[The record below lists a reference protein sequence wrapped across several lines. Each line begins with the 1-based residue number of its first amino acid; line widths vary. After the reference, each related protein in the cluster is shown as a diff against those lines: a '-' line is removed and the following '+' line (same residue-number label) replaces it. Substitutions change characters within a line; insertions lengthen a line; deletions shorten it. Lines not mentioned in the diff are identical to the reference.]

1 MSDELNWLSAREM
14 TRRFANGELSPV
26 DVLDAT
32 LAQLHAVNPALNAI
46 CLLDEPQGR
55 RLAAESAE
63 RWRRGA
69 PLGPLDGVP
78 VAIKDTAHVAGW
90 PTRIGSH
97 STPTA
102 PSTEDTPGVAR
113 LREAGAVFFC
123 KTTTPEFGWK
133 GITHGPLTGITRN
146 PWDISRTPGGSSGGS
161 AALVAAGVVP
171 LATGGDGG
179 GSIRIPAAFSGVF
192 GLKASYGVVPNFL
205 GPMGTL
211 AVYGGLSRDV
221 ADSALLLNVLTRPD
235 ARDSFA
241 IPYRGIDYLDGLDGG
256 VAGLRIAWSPDLGFP
271 VADPAVVAG
280 MQPAIDALVK
290 AGADVQK
297 VDLDLSGAQPALEVI
312 WGASHAA
319 LVRDFDGAQLAA
331 LDPGLLR
338 LVVAAQDI
346 SASELQ
352 AAYAEMRALSQT
364 MHAFHQRLRS
374 AADADHSD
382 HRFRR
387 RHRHA
392 RRRAFPA
399 MVRLD
404 AVDMAVQPHAPACGL
419 GAVRICRGLA
429 DRLADRGADVQRA
442 EHFSRQPLRRAGLR
456 HRRAAGPCRGW
467 RLTGRRILRTA
478 MDVVPGN
485 VQHAGV
491 AEVVRCFCR
500 RHFGHRFANIIGQA
514 VEDAPGAREETAA
527 PAVVMLSRLRERRER
542 RTPRSNGRSKR
553 LHRARRPDRQMPR
566 RRQGRARLR

>member
-1 MSDELNWLSAREM
+1 MTDELNWLSAREM
-14 TRRFANGELSPV
+14 TRRFASGDLSPV

-32 LAQLHAVNPALNAI
+32 LARLNEVNPALNAV
-46 CLLDEPQGR
+46 CLLDEPLGR

-205 GPMGTL
+205 GPMGPL

-221 ADSALLLNVLTRPD
+221 ADSALLMNVLTRPD

-241 IPYRGIDYLDGLDGG
+241 IPFRGIDYLDGLDDG
-256 VAGLRIAWSPDLGFP
+256 VAGLKIAWSPDLGFP
-271 VADPAVVAG
+271 VADPAVMAG

-290 AGADVQK
+290 AGADVK
-297 VDLDLSGAQPALEVI
+297 EVDLDLSGAQPVLEVI

-319 LVRDFDGAQLAA
+319 LVRDFDSEKLAA

-338 LVVAAQDI
+338 LVVASQDI

-364 MHAFHQRLRS
+364 MHAFHRDYDLLLTPTIPITAF
-374 AADADHSD
+374 AAGIDTPDAA
-382 HRFRR
+382 RFPQWYDWTPLTWP
-387 RHRHA
+387 
-392 RRRAFPA
+392 FN
-399 MVRLD
+399 LT
-404 AVDMAVQPHAPACGL
+404 
-419 GAVRICRGLA
+419 
-429 DRLADRGADVQRA
+429 
-442 EHFSRQPLRRAGLR
+442 RQPAASVPCGFVEGLPVGLQIV
-456 HRRAAGPCRGW
+456 GPMFSEEI
-467 RLTGRRILRTA
+467 ILRA
-478 MDVVPGN
+478 SRCVE
-485 VQHAGV
+485 HAC
-491 AEVVRCFCR
+491 AT
-500 RHFGHRFANIIGQA
+500 
-514 VEDAPGAREETAA
+514 GAR
-527 PAVVMLSRLRERRER
+527 PRLQPGPS
-542 RTPRSNGRSKR
+542 TS
-553 LHRARRPDRQMPR
+553 
-566 RRQGRARLR
+566 

>member
-14 TRRFANGELSPV
+14 ARRFADGSVSPV
-26 DVLDAT
+26 DVLEAT
-32 LAQLHAVNPALNAI
+32 LKQLHTVNPALNAI

-55 RLAAESAE
+55 RMAAESAE

-97 STPTA
+97 TTSVA

-146 PWDISRTPGGSSGGS
+146 PWDVSRTPGGSSGGS

-192 GLKASYGVVPNFL
+192 GLKPSYGVVPNFL

-221 ADSALLLNVLTRPD
+221 ADSALLLNVLSKPD

-241 IPYRGIDYLDGLDGG
+241 IPYRDIDYLDGLDGG
-256 VAGLRIAWSPDLGFP
+256 VAGMRIAWSPDLGFP
-271 VADPAVVAG
+271 ATDPAVTAG
-280 MQPAIDALVK
+280 LQPAIDALTR
-290 AGADVQK
+290 AGADVQH
-297 VDLDLSGAQPALEVI
+297 VALDLSGAHRTLEVI
-312 WGASHAA
+312 WGASHAT
-319 LVRDFDGAQLAA
+319 LVCDFDGAQLAA

-338 LVVAAQDI
+338 LVVGAQDI

-352 AAYAEMRALSQT
+352 AAYAEMRALSQR
-364 MHAFHQRLRS
+364 MQLFHQDYDLLLTPTIPITAF
-374 AADADHSD
+374 AAGVDTPDAT
-382 HRFRR
+382 RF
-387 RHRHA
+387 A
-392 RRRAFPA
+392 QWFDWTP
-399 MVRLD
+399 LTW
-404 AVDMAVQPHAPACGL
+404 PFNL
-419 GAVRICRGLA
+419 T
-429 DRLADRGADVQRA
+429 
-442 EHFSRQPLRRAGLR
+442 RQPAASVPCGFVEGLPIGLQIVGPMFAEQNIFRASR
-456 HRRAAGPCRGW
+456 CVERACATDARP
-467 RLTGRRILRTA
+467 RLTG
-478 MDVVPGN
+478 
-485 VQHAGV
+485 
-491 AEVVRCFCR
+491 
-500 RHFGHRFANIIGQA
+500 
-514 VEDAPGAREETAA
+514 AR
-527 PAVVMLSRLRERRER
+527 P
-542 RTPRSNGRSKR
+542 
-553 LHRARRPDRQMPR
+553 
-566 RRQGRARLR
+566 